1 MKYSN
6 IKYYSTT
13 NGDGFRTCLFVSGCN
28 LHCKGCFNQKAWDF
42 NWGKEF
48 DQEVI
53 NKILKSIEPEYIQ
66 GLSILGGEPMDE
78 KNQEGVWDI
87 IKAFRERFGNTKD
100 IWMWSGFYIEK
111 MPKTVYKDKI
121 LNELD
126 ILIDGPFEIEK
137 SKIGLKYKGSDN
149 QRVLNMKKTIED
161 RKITLLN

>member
-1 MKYSN
+1 
-6 IKYYSTT
+6 
-13 NGDGFRTCLFVSGCN
+13 
-28 LHCKGCFNQKAWDF
+28 
-42 NWGKEF
+42 
-48 DQEVI
+48 
-53 NKILKSIEPEYIQ
+53 
-66 GLSILGGEPMDE
+66 MDE